1 MRAAGRRKILNKSA
15 PKPKQ
20 VPVGVTKTRRN
31 QNPNFDLIIFD
42 CDGVLVDSEVIS
54 CRVHADVLTRHG
66 YPITAEQVH
75 RRFLGRTAREATL
88 EVERELGRPLPDSYD
103 SERQTTLLAALA
115 DTVEAIPY
123 LDAALDAIDARICV
137 ASSAA
142 HEKIFTTL
150 SRTGLY
156 DRFAPNIFSGT
167 QVSHGKPAPDL
178 FLFAARQMAALP
190 GQCLVIEDSVPGVT
204 GARAAGMTVLGFH
217 GGSHCRPGDG
227 EALRA
232 AGAAVTF
239 DDMRQLPGLIGRF
252 AAIHAPE

>member
-1 MRAAGRRKILNKSA
+1 LRAAGRRKILNKSA

-20 VPVGVTKTRRN
+20 VPVGVTKPRRN
-31 QNPNFDLIIFD
+31 QDPHFDLIIFD

-66 YPITAEQVH
+66 YPITAEEVH
-75 RRFLGRTAREATL
+75 RRFLGRTARDAAL
-88 EVERELGRPLPDSYD
+88 EVERELGRPLAASYD
-103 SERQTTLLAALA
+103 LERRTTLLAALA

-123 LDAALDAIDARICV
+123 LHAALDAIDARICV

-178 FLFAARQMAALP
+178 FLFAARQMATLP

-204 GARAAGMTVLGFH
+204 AALAAGMTVLGFH

-252 AAIHAPE
+252 AAPTC